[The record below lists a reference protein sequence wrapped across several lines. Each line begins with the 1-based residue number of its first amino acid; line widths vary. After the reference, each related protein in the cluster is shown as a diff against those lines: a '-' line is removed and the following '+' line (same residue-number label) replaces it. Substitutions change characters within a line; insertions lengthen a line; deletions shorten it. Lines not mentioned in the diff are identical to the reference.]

1 MSTPVVTPVQMR
13 RIDANCGVGEPELIE
28 RAGTAV
34 AWTARSMMGGVY
46 GRRVIVLAG
55 PGKNGADGRVAARHL
70 RAWGVRVSI
79 VEINR
84 STPPPPFLEPADLV
98 IDAVLGTGVVRPYR
112 APALTGR
119 AQVLAVDIASGID
132 AVTGEISAGCHV
144 MSADVT
150 LTFVALKPGLVF
162 EPGASRAGEIRIA
175 DLGLSH
181 AFTEDIRVHMIDER
195 DARRRV
201 PLPRIDAHKWNN
213 AVLVVAGSPGMTGA
227 GILCAQAAGRAG
239 ARMLRLAIPGA
250 LHSGDEIVGIPLPAV
265 GWATAAAEAAQRCAA
280 VVLGPGLGRDPQT
293 LDQVRQLLLA
303 PELRQLPVVVDA
315 DGLAAL
321 TPELLR
327 ARAGL
332 TLVTPHDGEFARL
345 TGAPISSNRIE
356 AVRIYAQTTS
366 SVVLLKGPATV
377 VATPDGHVELVRAG
391 DQRLATAG
399 SGDVLSGIL
408 GALLSQ
414 GVTISQAAAAG
425 AVLHGCAALRGH
437 RVGLLAGDL
446 PDLVAQVLS
455 EWESDRRS

>member
-1 MSTPVVTPVQMR
+1 MSTPIVTPIEMR
-13 RIDANCGVGEPELIE
+13 RTDAICGVGESVLIE
-28 RAGTAV
+28 RAGAAV

-55 PGKNGADGRVAARHL
+55 PGNNGADGRVAARQL
-70 RAWGVRVSI
+70 RSWGVSVSI

-84 STPPPPFLEPADLV
+84 STPPPASLEPADLV
-98 IDAVLGTGVVRPYR
+98 IDAVLGTGAVRAYF
-112 APALTGR
+112 APALTGGVK
-119 AQVLAVDIASGID
+119 VLAVDIPSGID
-132 AVTGEISAGCHV
+132 AATGAIPDGSHV
-144 MSADVT
+144 LPADVT
-150 LTFVALKPGLVF
+150 VTFVALKPGLVL
-162 EPGASRAGEIRIA
+162 EPGASRAGDIRVV
-175 DLGLSH
+175 DLGLRPEM
-181 AFTEDIRVHMIDER
+181 TDDIRVHMIDER
-195 DARRRV
+195 DARRR
-201 PLPRIDAHKWNN
+201 LPIRHGDAHKWKN

-227 GILCAQAAGRAG
+227 AILCARTAGRAG
-239 ARMLRLAIPGA
+239 ARMIRLAIPGA

-280 VVLGPGLGRDPQT
+280 VVIGPGLGLDPST
-293 LDQVRQLLLA
+293 LDQVRALLQAPQL
-303 PELRQLPVVVDA
+303 RHLPVVVDG

-332 TLVTPHDGEFARL
+332 TLLTPHDGEFARL
-345 TGAPISSNRIE
+345 TGAPTSSNRIE
-356 AVRIYAQTTS
+356 AVCQYSRATASI
-366 SVVLLKGPATV
+366 VLLKGPTTV
-377 VATPDGHVELVRAG
+377 VATPDGDVELVRAG

-414 GVTISQAAAAG
+414 GVIISQAAAAG

-446 PDLVAQVLS
+446 PGLVAEVLS
-455 EWESDRRS
+455 EWENDRR